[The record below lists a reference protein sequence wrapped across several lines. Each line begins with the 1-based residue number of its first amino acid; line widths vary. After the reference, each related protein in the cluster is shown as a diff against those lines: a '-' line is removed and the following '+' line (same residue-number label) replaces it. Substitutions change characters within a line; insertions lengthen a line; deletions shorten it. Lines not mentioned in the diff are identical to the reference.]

1 MNKGTWYEP
10 LWRLLKCL
18 FLWPIFLYIIENKR
32 EKVSSREGTIYT
44 LFLTFSKYSRVP
56 EQTKQHTTSLFSQSH
71 IWVLQYLWN
80 DVIFMPLAWWNFIV
94 LNYLEHFISN
104 LNCRFTRKRCLSC
117 FFFSS
122 ALRVGDATF
131 TRACRNNVGAIN
143 CLVCQSKQRWAEAGC
158 CLSIPMWDG
167 WQAE

>member
-1 MNKGTWYEP
+1 MPVHFFAWIRGTWYEL

-56 EQTKQHTTSLFSQSH
+56 EQTKQRTTWLLSQSH

-104 LNCRFTRKRCLSC
+104 LNSRFTRKRCLSC
-117 FFFSS
+117 FF
-122 ALRVGDATF
+122 LY
-131 TRACRNNVGAIN
+131 C
-143 CLVCQSKQRWAEAGC
+143 SKGWWC
-158 CLSIPMWDG
+158 NIYTCLSGIKWG
-167 WQAE
+167 Q